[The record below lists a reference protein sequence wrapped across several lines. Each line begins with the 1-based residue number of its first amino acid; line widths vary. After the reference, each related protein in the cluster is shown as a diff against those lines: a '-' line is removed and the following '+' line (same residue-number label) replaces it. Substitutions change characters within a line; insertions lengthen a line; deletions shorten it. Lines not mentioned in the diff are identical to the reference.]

1 MIMSTTKTIQ
11 NLMFI
16 IKSDIKLKCHTATAV
31 KINKY
36 KQIFKTIL
44 MEIYKNNIDCH
55 E

>member
-1 MIMSTTKTIQ
+1 MSTKKIIP

-16 IKSDIKLKCHTATAV
+16 IKSHIKLKCHTTTAV

-44 MEIYKNNIDCH
+44 MEIYKNNIDCP